1 MRKTYSASFLATS
14 LIFTSYVSAQ
24 VPSPTTST
32 TSTST
37 TTTSTSVKP
46 ASMPTTSANPPGVG
60 IPNPNPSGAPRYED
74 LTKTPSAPL
83 TPPRTGTGPATGGA
97 NAPAIS
103 ISEDGLYLN
112 AVDTEIREIIKQIS
126 KATGK
131 NFLID
136 DKVRGKIT
144 ILSEKKMTTDEAYQ
158 AFLSALEVLGFTVV
172 NGPGDLIKII
182 PLKDALSNPLPI
194 YKDDSPFTDSYI
206 TRLISLK
213 NVSALDIASVV
224 KPLISKEGNLFA
236 YPATNTLIVTDS
248 GTNIDRLLKIIKEMD
263 TQGPEQQMDM
273 VPVKNASAKDIADK
287 IQKLYIDQQGGA
299 KRPSAKPGELDD
311 IPFISK
317 VIPDD
322 RTNSVIVL
330 GAKRAIPKI
339 RELIHQLDK
348 PLEGSQGKVHVHYLK
363 HAEAKKMAEV
373 LSTLTGGSAAKA
385 APGATPPGGA
395 KPGTAP
401 MVAEFEGGV
410 KVAADESTNS
420 LIITS
425 TQKDYETL
433 VGEVINKLDIP
444 RRQVYVEVVIMEL
457 AVDKDRAIGVS
468 GQGGGTFDIAGHP
481 ITGFGS
487 LLGGTASGL
496 ASALNGAGAVGA
508 VSQETLTFS
517 QTNANGTSSNIT
529 IPGFGYIL
537 TALESDTNV
546 NVLST
551 PNLLTLDN
559 EEAEIIVGREQ
570 PFPTGSTVTSGGNTT
585 FNVTRQNVGIILK
598 LTPQVN
604 EGDMVKMKVKQEVT
618 AVVPASDAILTTI
631 GPSTTKRSVETVVVA
646 KDQQTVVI
654 GGLIDDKLTWTE
666 QKIPFL
672 GDIPLLGN
680 LFKKKT
686 TTKSKTNILIFL
698 RPYIIRDATDFLK
711 VLQKKVEERNMF
723 IEQNYGKGQHKMIR
737 EGIRSH
743 AAELLEF
750 KKDIQLEQYQYEKVN
765 AFPPKGSN

>member
-1 MRKTYSASFLATS
+1 MRNFFSSSLLALTFILQTSVHAQIPAPQTQPKPATS
-14 LIFTSYVSAQ
+14 GNVLGAPPATLPNPQ
-24 VPSPTTST
+24 VP
-32 TSTST
+32 
-37 TTTSTSVKP
+37 K
-46 ASMPTTSANPPGVG
+46 
-60 IPNPNPSGAPRYED
+60 YED
-74 LTKTPSAPL
+74 LSKTT
-83 TPPRTGTGPATGGA
+83 TPPIAPPKTTLPGTGGTGSGSQ
-97 NAPAIS
+97 PVLS
-103 ISEDGLYLN
+103 VSEDGLYLN

-172 NGPGDLIKII
+172 TGPGDLIKII
-182 PLKDALSNPLPI
+182 PLKDALTNPLPI
-194 YKDDSPFTDSYI
+194 YKEDSPLTDSFI
-206 TRLISLK
+206 TRLIPLK
-213 NVSALDIASVV
+213 NVSALDIASAV

-248 GTNIDRLLKIIKEMD
+248 GTNIDRLLKIMKEMD
-263 TQGPEQQMDM
+263 TQGPEQQIDM
-273 VPVKNASAKDIADK
+273 VPIKNATAKDIADK
-287 IQKLYIDQQGGA
+287 IQKLYVEPQAGPQ
-299 KRPSAKPGELDD
+299 KRAGAKPGELDD

-339 RELIHQLDK
+339 RELIARLDK
-348 PLEGSQGKVHVHYLK
+348 PLEGAQGKIHVHYLR

-373 LSTLTGGSAAKA
+373 MSTLTGGSGASAPKPG
-385 APGATPPGGA
+385 APGAPGKPAGA
-395 KPGTAP
+395 H
-401 MVAEFEGGV
+401 MVAEFEGGI

-457 AVDKDRAIGVS
+457 AVDKDKNIGVS
-468 GQGGGTFDIAGHP
+468 GQGGGTFNVGGHP

-508 VSQETLTFS
+508 VSQETLTFT
-517 QTNANGTSSNIT
+517 QTNPNGTTSNIT

-537 TALESDTNV
+537 TALQSDSNV

-604 EGDMVKMKVKQEVT
+604 EGDMVKMKIKQEVT

-654 GGLIDDKLTWTE
+654 GGLIDDKLTWSE

-672 GDIPLLGN
+672 GDIPILGN
-680 LFKKKT
+680 LFKTKK

-711 VLQKKVEERNMF
+711 ILQKKVEERNMF
-723 IEQNYGKGQHKMIR
+723 VEQNYGAGQHKMIR

-743 AAELLEF
+743 SAELLEF
-750 KKDIQLEQYQYEKVN
+750 KKDIQLQEYQYEKTN
-765 AFPPKGSN
+765 AFPPK

>member
-1 MRKTYSASFLATS
+1 MRKIFSASFLVWS
-14 LIFTSYVSAQ
+14 LAFSSLAFSQ
-24 VPSPTTST
+24 VPSTQPQTKPSVPTPTAADQS
-32 TSTST
+32 SSIP
-37 TTTSTSVKP
+37 KP
-46 ASMPTTSANPPGVG
+46 VSPK
-60 IPNPNPSGAPRYED
+60 YED
-74 LTKTPSAPL
+74 LTKTAPTPL
-83 TPPRTGTGPATGGA
+83 TPPKTTSGTGLPTGSTG
-97 NAPAIS
+97 APAIS
-103 ISEDGLYLN
+103 VSDDGLYLN

-136 DKVRGKIT
+136 DKVRGKVT

-172 NGPGDLIKII
+172 TGPGDLIKII
-182 PLKDALSNPLPI
+182 PLKDAMVNPLPI
-194 YKDDSPFTDSYI
+194 YKDDSPFTDSFI
-206 TRLISLK
+206 TRLIPLK
-213 NVSALDIASVV
+213 NVSALDIASAV

-273 VPVKNASAKDIADK
+273 VPVKNASAKDVADK

-299 KRPSAKPGELDD
+299 KRPAGKPGELED

-339 RELIHQLDK
+339 RELIAKLDK
-348 PLEGSQGKVHVHYLK
+348 PLDGAQGKVHVHYLK

-373 LSTLTGGSAAKA
+373 LSTLTGGSGGAKA
-385 APGATPPGGA
+385 GAPGAPGSAAPKAGGGA
-395 KPGTAP
+395 PV
-401 MVAEFEGGV
+401 VAEFEGGI

-433 VGEVINKLDIP
+433 VGEVVNKLDIP

-457 AVDKDRAIGVS
+457 TVDKDRNIGVS
-468 GQGGGTFDIAGHP
+468 GQGGGTFNIGGHP

-508 VSQETLTFS
+508 VSQETLTFT
-517 QTNANGTSSNIT
+517 QTNANGTTSNIT

-654 GGLIDDKLTWTE
+654 GGLIDDKLTWSE

-680 LFKKKT
+680 LFKKKQ
-686 TTKSKTNILIFL
+686 TTKSKTNILVFL

-737 EGIRSH
+737 SGIRSH

-750 KKDIQLEQYQYEKVN
+750 KKDIQLQQYDYEKVN
-765 AFPPKGSN
+765 AYPPKENKGAN

>member
-1 MRKTYSASFLATS
+1 MKKIFSSSVVLFV
-14 LIFTSYVSAQ
+14 LILCSTLQAQ
-24 VPSPTTST
+24 APLPPTAPLSKPS
-32 TSTST
+32 
-37 TTTSTSVKP
+37 
-46 ASMPTTSANPPGVG
+46 VG
-60 IPNPNPSGAPRYED
+60 ESQGAPSALPKPGAPKYED
-74 LTKTPSAPL
+74 LSKTT
-83 TPPRTGTGPATGGA
+83 TPPVAPPKTISPSGTGGTTTPAL
-97 NAPAIS
+97 S
-103 ISEDGLYLN
+103 VSEDGLYLN

-136 DKVRGKIT
+136 DKVRGKVT
-144 ILSEKKMTTDEAYQ
+144 ILSEKKMTTEEAYQ

-194 YKDDSPFTDSYI
+194 YRDDSPFTDSFI
-206 TRLISLK
+206 TRLIPLK
-213 NVSALDIASVV
+213 NVSALDIASAV

-263 TQGPEQQMDM
+263 TQGPEQQIDM
-273 VPVKNASAKDIADK
+273 VLVKNASAKDVADK
-287 IQKLYIDQQGGA
+287 IQKLYVEQQGNMP
-299 KRPSAKPGELDD
+299 KRPGKPGELED

-317 VIPDD
+317 VLPDE

-339 RELIHQLDK
+339 RELIGRLDK
-348 PLEGSQGKVHVHYLK
+348 PLEGAQGKVHVHYLK
-363 HAEAKKMAEV
+363 HAEAKKMSEV
-373 LSTLTGGSAAKA
+373 LSALTGGASPAKPGA
-385 APGATPPGGA
+385 APGAPGVVPGKPGGM
-395 KPGTAP
+395 PV
-401 MVAEFEGGV
+401 VAEFESGV
-410 KVAADESTNS
+410 KITADESTNS

-433 VGEVINKLDIP
+433 VSEVINKLDIP

-457 AVDKDRAIGVS
+457 SVDKDRNIGIG
-468 GQGGGTFDIAGHP
+468 GQGGGTFNIGGHP

-487 LLGGTASGL
+487 LLGGTTSGL
-496 ASALNGAGAVGA
+496 ASALNGAGAIGA
-508 VSQETLTFS
+508 VSQQTLTFT
-517 QTNANGTSSNIT
+517 QTNQNGTTSNIT
-529 IPGFGYIL
+529 VPGFGYIL
-537 TALESDTNV
+537 TALESDSNV

-654 GGLIDDKLTWTE
+654 GGLIDDKLTWSE

-672 GDIPLLGN
+672 GDIPILGN
-680 LFKKKT
+680 LFKTKK
-686 TTKSKTNILIFL
+686 TTKSKTNILVFL

-711 VLQKKVEERNMF
+711 ILQKKVEERNMF

-750 KKDIQLEQYQYEKVN
+750 KKDIQLQQFDYEKTN
-765 AFPPKGSN
+765 AFAPKNTK

>member
-24 VPSPTTST
+24 VPSPTSST
-32 TSTST
+32 TTT
-37 TTTSTSVKP
+37 TTTSTTVKP
-46 ASMPTTSANPPGVG
+46 AILPTTSANPPGVG

-83 TPPRTGTGPATGGA
+83 TPPRTGTGPAPGGA
-97 NAPAIS
+97 NAPALS
-103 ISEDGLYLN
+103 VSDDGLYLN

-182 PLKDALSNPLPI
+182 PLKDALNNPLPI

-273 VPVKNASAKDIADK
+273 VPVKNATAKDIADK

-299 KRPSAKPGELDD
+299 KRPAAKPGELDD

-373 LSTLTGGSAAKA
+373 LSTLTSGSSAKAPGAA
-385 APGATPPGGA
+385 APGGAA
-395 KPGTAP
+395 KPGAAP

-433 VGEVINKLDIP
+433 VGEVVNKLDIP

-517 QTNANGTSSNIT
+517 QTNANGTTSNIT

-680 LFKKKT
+680 LFKQKK

>member
-1 MRKTYSASFLATS
+1 MRKKLSASFLAAS
-14 LIFTSYVSAQ
+14 AILASYASAQ
-24 VPSPTTST
+24 VPPPA
-32 TSTST
+32 TST
-37 TTTSTSVKP
+37 TTTSTTTVKP
-46 ASMPTTSANPPGVG
+46 ATPPPTGALLPGTG
-60 IPNPNPSGAPRYED
+60 IPNPNPAAPKYED
-74 LTKTPSAPL
+74 LTKAPAAPV
-83 TPPRTGTGPATGGA
+83 TPPKTGPATGGA
-97 NAPAIS
+97 GAPAIS
-103 ISEDGLYLN
+103 VSDDGLYLN

-136 DKVRGKIT
+136 DKVRGKVT
-144 ILSEKKMTTDEAYQ
+144 ILSEKKMTSDEAYQ

-182 PLKDALSNPLPI
+182 PLKDALVNPLPI
-194 YKDDSPFTDSYI
+194 YKDDSPFTDSFI
-206 TRLISLK
+206 TRLIALK
-213 NVSALDIASVV
+213 NVSALDIASAV

-273 VPVKNASAKDIADK
+273 VPIKNASAKDIADK
-287 IQKLYIDQQGGA
+287 IQKLYVDAQGTA
-299 KRPSAKPGELDD
+299 KRPGGKPGELED

-339 RELIHQLDK
+339 RELIARLDK
-348 PLEGSQGKVHVHYLK
+348 PLDGAQGKVHVHYLK

-373 LSTLTGGSAAKA
+373 LSTLTGGAGAKA
-385 APGATPPGGA
+385 APGATAPGAPGA
-395 KPGTAP
+395 KPGSAP

-457 AVDKDRAIGVS
+457 TVDKDRNIGVS
-468 GQGGGTFDIAGHP
+468 GQGGGTFNVGGHP

-508 VSQETLTFS
+508 VSQETLTFT
-517 QTNANGTSSNIT
+517 QTNANGTTSNIT
-529 IPGFGYIL
+529 VPGFGYIL

-654 GGLIDDKLTWTE
+654 GGLIDDKLTWSE

-680 LFKKKT
+680 LFKQKK
-686 TTKSKTNILIFL
+686 TTKSKTNILVFL

-750 KKDIQLEQYQYEKVN
+750 KKDIQLQTYDYDKVN
-765 AFPPKGSN
+765 AFPPKEGKGGN